1 MFDIF
6 EGEEAEHQLGKEKK
20 SVAFMVRLQPL
31 KATFTDDDIEAVT
44 KKIIVNVKK
53 ETGAVLRS

>member
-6 EGEEAEHQLGKEKK
+6 EGEEAECQLGKKKK

-31 KATFTDDDIEAVT
+31 EATFTDDDIEAVT
-44 KKIIVNVKK
+44 KKK
-53 ETGAVLRS
+53 